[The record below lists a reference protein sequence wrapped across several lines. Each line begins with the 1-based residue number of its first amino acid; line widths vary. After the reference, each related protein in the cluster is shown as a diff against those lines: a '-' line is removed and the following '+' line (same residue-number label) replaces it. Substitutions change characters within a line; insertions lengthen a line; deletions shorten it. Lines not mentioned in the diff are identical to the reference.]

1 MRSLFED
8 KKTIAVLT
16 VPPVAIMLF
25 AILAPLVVSAYFSVM
40 KWSGFG
46 AAKFIGARNYVELLT
61 TDPTFGRSLLNAFI
75 LMAVTIFLQN
85 PVAFAVAATLA
96 KLSEKSSRLLRTI
109 YFIPATLS
117 LVVVTKLWVNIFNPT
132 YGFLNKLLQ
141 AAGLEGAAIAW
152 LSDPRTALGS
162 VVWIMV
168 WQGFGWAL
176 LFYYSGIVTLPKEL
190 EEAARV
196 DGASRW
202 QLYTRIVIPYL
213 LPVIQ
218 AVIVIDVIS
227 SLKQME
233 MVYLST
239 EGGPGNYTQFIAV
252 YLYQKAFKYAEYGYG
267 NAISILFVLI
277 AVVLTILIQRAFN
290 AMIEGRE

>member
-16 VPPVAIMLF
+16 IPPIAIMLF
-25 AILAPLVVSAYFSVM
+25 AIMAPLLVSLYFSFM

-46 AAKFIGARNYVELLT
+46 AIKFIGMKNYVELLT
-61 TDPTFGRSLLNAFI
+61 KDAVFYRSLFNAFA
-75 LMAVTIFLQN
+75 LMAVTICIQN
-85 PVAFAVAATLA
+85 PFAFGVAAILT
-96 KLSEKSSRLLRTI
+96 KLGEKSSRLLRTI

-132 YGFLNKLLQ
+132 FGLLNKFLQ
-141 AAGLEGAAIAW
+141 FAGLEGIAIAW
-152 LSDPRTALGS
+152 LSDTRTALWA
-162 VVWIMV
+162 VIWIMI

-176 LFYYSGIVTLPKEL
+176 LFYYSGLMTLPKEI

-196 DGASRW
+196 DGASVF
-202 QLYTRIVIPYL
+202 QLYTRIIIPYL

-218 AVIVIDVIS
+218 AVIVIDVVS

-233 MVYLST
+233 IIYLST
-239 EGGPGNYTQFIAV
+239 EGGPGSYTQFIAV
-252 YLYQKAFKYAEYGYG
+252 YLYQKAFKYSEYGYG
-267 NAISILFVLI
+267 NAISIVFVIL
-277 AVVLTILIQRAFN
+277 AVALTIFIQRFFKKLSEA
-290 AMIEGRE
+290 